1 MGFFKSLSASH
12 REAKQQAINLAT
24 KTVVGEIFE
33 QSLKGASRQGVK
45 FASVVL
51 DEPIYEKTKT
61 QSSWNFQILC
71 ECDRAFR
78 FKNIMETEISYAF
91 SQFQQKPENK
101 SKVSRITK
109 PEVFAAGDRGLQL
122 NFKILLQE

>member
-91 SQFQQKPENK
+91 SQFRQKPENK

>member
-91 SQFQQKPENK
+91 SQFRQKPENK
-101 SKVSRITK
+101 SRVSRITK

>member
-24 KTVVGEIFE
+24 KTVVGEIIK
-33 QSLKGASRQGVK
+33 QSLRGASRQGVK
-45 FASVVL
+45 FVDVIL
-51 DEPIYEKTKT
+51 GEPVYEKTKT

-71 ECDRAFR
+71 ECDRAFK
-78 FKNIMETEISYAF
+78 FKNIMETEINHAF
-91 SQFQQKPENK
+91 LQFQKKPENK

-109 PEVFAAGDRGLQL
+109 PEVFAAGDKGLQL
-122 NFKILLQE
+122 NFKILLQK

>member
-24 KTVVGEIFE
+24 KTVVGEIFK

-91 SQFQQKPENK
+91 SQFQKKPENK

-109 PEVFAAGDRGLQL
+109 PEVFAAGDKGLQL
-122 NFKILLQE
+122 NFKILLQK

>member
-109 PEVFAAGDRGLQL
+109 PEVFAAGDKGLQL

>member
-1 MGFFKSLSASH
+1 MSKKKPLVSVKVIKGDINRALKKYKRRVNDSGHLLEL
-12 REAKQQAINLAT
+12 RERKTYTKPTTVRRKAKQQAINLAT
-24 KTVVGEIFE
+24 KTVVGEIFK

-78 FKNIMETEISYAF
+78 FKNIMESY
-91 SQFQQKPENK
+91 
-101 SKVSRITK
+101 
-109 PEVFAAGDRGLQL
+109 
-122 NFKILLQE
+122 